1 MKLWKHQVY
10 TFPVVFQ
17 STQFD
22 LICHVLNIISGND
35 WKREEKGPR
44 MRCLDGIWD
53 AIQMSCL
60 DDIWDV
66 SDGIADSMDM
76 SLSKLWE
83 LVMDREAWRA
93 AVHGVA
99 KSQTQLNWTEWSSL
113 CWVSLLIVM
122 LSARNARGTHQSLY
136 YLSVLLLA
144 PRWTSPDQSQ
154 CWGWTNPVVLI
165 TAVAGSSATAIRGL
179 RRAESI
185 TRRSWRLHGTP
196 RGHTVKSR
204 VQRQC
209 ADLGL
214 CFY

>member
-22 LICHVLNIISGND
+22 LICHLLNIISGND

-44 MRCLDGIWD
+44 MRCLDGI
-53 AIQMSCL
+53 
-60 DDIWDV
+60 
-66 SDGIADSMDM
+66 ADSMDM
-76 SLSKLWE
+76 TWANSGSWWWTGRPGLLQS
-83 LVMDREAWRA
+83 M
-93 AVHGVA
+93 G
-99 KSQTQLNWTEWSSL
+99 SQRVRHELNWTEWSSL

-144 PRWTSPDQSQ
+144 PWWTSPDQSQ
-154 CWGWTNPVVLI
+154 CWGWTSPVVLI
-165 TAVAGSSATAIRGL
+165 AAVARTSATAIRGL
-179 RRAESI
+179 RRVESI
-185 TRRSWRLHGTP
+185 THRSWRVRGPP
-196 RGHTVKSR
+196 RGHAVKSR

>member
-1 MKLWKHQVY
+1 MIESGRRRGRGWDVWMASEMPSK
-10 TFPVVFQ
+10 
-17 STQFD
+17 
-22 LICHVLNIISGND
+22 CHVWMTSEMSAMASLTQWIWAWVNSGS
-35 WKREEKGPR
+35 WWWTGRPGV
-44 MRCLDGIWD
+44 L
-53 AIQMSCL
+53 Q
-60 DDIWDV
+60 
-66 SDGIADSMDM
+66 SM
-76 SLSKLWE
+76 
-83 LVMDREAWRA
+83 
-93 AVHGVA
+93 G
-99 KSQTQLNWTEWSSL
+99 SQRVRHELNWTEWSSL